1 MSPRSARASQTE
13 PVSKQNKDKETT
25 AEARS
30 DQQTAREVF
39 LSFLCAGDRE
49 PRASRVVYTSYP
61 PPTPKPARLIF
72 FLKEEERKNWKE
84 PTPSLPPIPEK
95 QLTLQSHPDDSNFCP
110 HSLLSSLK
118 RSEGTIG

>member
-72 FLKEEERKNWKE
+72 FFKGRRKKKLE
-84 PTPSLPPIPEK
+84 GTHTLTPSHSREATNTTVTSRRQQFLSPFTAVFLEK
-95 QLTLQSHPDDSNFCP
+95 
-110 HSLLSSLK
+110 
-118 RSEGTIG
+118 I